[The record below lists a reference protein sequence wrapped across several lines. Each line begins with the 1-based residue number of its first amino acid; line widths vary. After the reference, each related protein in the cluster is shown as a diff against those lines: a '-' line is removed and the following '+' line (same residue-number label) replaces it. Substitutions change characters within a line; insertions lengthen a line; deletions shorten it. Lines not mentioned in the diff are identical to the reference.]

1 MLVPTAVVDN
11 LAKDEEAAVQVEVAD
26 YHRGSAFAIVDNP
39 PGIARE
45 CVKHLAAVAQY
56 VVDC

>member
-1 MLVPTAVVDN
+1 VLVPTAVVDN

-26 YHRGSAFAIVDNP
+26 NHRGSAFAVVDNRP
-39 PGIARE
+39 EIARE
-45 CVKHLAAVAQY
+45 CVKHLAAVAHY